1 MEAKNSSPRILIT
14 GYMPFNSSFSGVS
27 LKMYRFIQCFT
38 GYLFLP
44 RLQEVLGSLAE
55 GLLKSYGK
63 LMWHAVDLVFDLNSR
78 RKTYGPISTVAWKL
92 LFIVMVQMK
101 VTLRTKMS
109 NFWEVS
115 IDAWYNGDC
124 NLLLSGVSYLILF
137 YQPSTYK
144 CRSKLRTNFFW
155 RTSRP
160 ASALL
165 TDKVATTHITSG
177 VQTILRCFLFNSL

>member
-1 MEAKNSSPRILIT
+1 MFMRSLRLGRLASASGNLTKTCRLLYMEAKNSSPRILIT
-14 GYMPFNSSFSGVS
+14 GYMPFNSSFSDVS

-109 NFWEVS
+109 HKWVIFEK
-115 IDAWYNGDC
+115 
-124 NLLLSGVSYLILF
+124 F
-137 YQPSTYK
+137 
-144 CRSKLRTNFFW
+144 
-155 RTSRP
+155 
-160 ASALL
+160 LL
-165 TDKVATTHITSG
+165 TRNIMVTVIFFYLG
-177 VQTILRCFLFNSL
+177 FRI